1 MIFANREEAG
11 LMLADK
17 LANYKNAA
25 NTIVLGVP
33 RGGVP
38 VADCVARQLNLP
50 LDVILSKKIGHPSNK
65 EFAIGAVTENLI
77 FVEKGIDVDD
87 AYVQSEAQRIREQ
100 LASRNQLFRKNKP
113 PLDFKN
119 KTILLVD
126 DGIATGNTLLILVE
140 MMRKAGVSKIVIAS
154 PVVPADRVN
163 VIANSCDEFIFL
175 QAPDY
180 FEGVG
185 AFYEDFTQVEDEEV
199 VRILEKGN

>member
-38 VADCVARQLNLP
+38 VADSVARQLNLP

-77 FVEKGIDVDD
+77 FVEHGIDIDE
-87 AYVQSEAQRIREQ
+87 AYIQSEARRIREQ

-119 KTILLVD
+119 KTIILVD
-126 DGIATGNTLLILVE
+126 DGIATGNTLLILVQ

-163 VIANSCDEFIFL
+163 VIANSCDQFIYL

-185 AFYEDFTQVEDEEV
+185 AFYDDFTQVEDQEV

>member
-17 LANYKNAA
+17 LVDYKNAA

-50 LDVILSKKIGHPSNK
+50 IDVILSKKIGHPSNK

-77 FVEKGIDVDD
+77 FVEKGIDVDE
-87 AYVQSEAQRIREQ
+87 AYIQSEARRIRDQ
-100 LASRNQLFRKNKP
+100 LAIRNQVFRKNKL
-113 PLDFKN
+113 PLDIKN
-119 KTILLVD
+119 RTVLLVD
-126 DGIATGNTLLILVE
+126 DGIATGHTLLILVQ
-140 MMRKAGVSKIVIAS
+140 MLRKAGVSKIVIAS

-163 VIANSCDEFIFL
+163 VIANSCDKFVYL
-175 QAPDY
+175 QAADY

-199 VRILEKGN
+199 IRILERGN